1 MLLTNGRIYTFDS
14 RATILDA
21 SERLGAAPDDAPIVF
36 VVPAGAPFA
45 RNAVFLDVAR
55 SLAGQRRVSIVSS
68 DPRARS
74 IAASVHIPAYAT
86 LGSLEREE
94 LDPTERLGAPRRA
107 ALAAIATRRPAPSL
121 GSPVRTIG
129 LGMGYSLLATAIVV
143 AARRWTAP
151 LLGRK

>member
-1 MLLTNGRIYTFDS
+1 MTRTVIDLDA

-21 SERLGAAPDDAPIVF
+21 AERLAAAPADAPVVF

-45 RNAVFLDVAR
+45 RNPIFLEVAR
-55 SLAGQRRVSIVSS
+55 AQAGPRRLSIVSS

-74 IAASVHIPAYAT
+74 VAASVHVPAYAS

-107 ALAAIATRRPAPSL
+107 ALAS
-121 GSPVRTIG
+121 
-129 LGMGYSLLATAIVV
+129 V
-143 AARRWTAP
+143 AVS
-151 LLGRK
+151 